1 MAQYDTQYGVLVSEL
16 YDSPNVE
23 KQIQKGEG
31 LEVFGHVLIYWLFV
45 AGLWMQLDPY
55 LEPTANTVTLSPV
68 CFLNISIIWQLYV
81 LIVAQEI

>member
-45 AGLWMQLDPY
+45 AGL
-55 LEPTANTVTLSPV
+55 
-68 CFLNISIIWQLYV
+68 
-81 LIVAQEI
+81 